1 MRFRGVLLLVSSI
14 LLAGECRTVTPLQ
27 QGTLEVI
34 AYSPIGNRIPEADA
48 ELFDSDRK
56 TPRYTTRTGV
66 LQHVDEGHYTLRT
79 HVSGFKYAMSP
90 VYVAPGKTQVRV
102 QMQLGTITGCP
113 TYVTL
118 RGKVS
123 PITGR
128 KDRWLKITPLHG
140 PGGTDTPIRPDGS
153 FHVEGLDGG
162 QYLLIVTEDGK
173 PRHMQVAALW
183 GEKDPNTIN
192 LTLPPG

>member
-14 LLAGECRTVTPLQ
+14 LLAGECRNVTPLQ

-34 AYSPIGNRIPEADA
+34 AYDSIGNRLPVGDA
-48 ELFDSDRK
+48 ELFDGSK
-56 TPRYTTRTGV
+56 EEPRYTTRTGV
-66 LQHVDEGHYTLRT
+66 LQHVDEGHYTLHA
-79 HVSGFKYAMSP
+79 HVAGFKSAMSR

-123 PITGR
+123 PISGR

-140 PGGTDTPIRPDGS
+140 PGGTDTPIQPDGS

-173 PRHMQVAALW
+173 PRHMQVV
-183 GEKDPNTIN
+183 N
-192 LTLPPG
+192 LGGFNGPDTVNLKLPPG